1 MKRREFL
8 KTTAAL
14 SAATIV
20 PRHVL
25 GGSGYRAPSDK
36 LNLAGVGVGGVGK
49 SYLENLE
56 SENIVALCD
65 VDWEYAKPV
74 FEKYPQARRFKD
86 FREMLEA
93 MPEIDGVV
101 IGTPDHTHA
110 VIAMEAL
117 RRKKHVYCAKPLTRT
132 IAEARALTAAAKAAG
147 VATQMSIQMNAIE
160 EHRLLAEWIAAGV
173 IGDVRE
179 VHIWSNRPIWPQGIP
194 RPQEIPSVPPAL
206 DWGLWIGPAPFR
218 PYHPA
223 YHPFNFRGWYDF
235 GTGALGDMGC
245 HQFDP
250 VVKALKLEQP
260 TSIYACSTELFEETY
275 PKASVIYYDF
285 PARYGM
291 PPVKVVWYDGGL
303 KPERPLELEDEREFG
318 EWNGG
323 ILWIGDK
330 GKILSHAT
338 GQSPRLLPES
348 RMKSFKKPPKT
359 LPRSIGHYEE
369 WIVACKGGAPAG
381 ADFAYGGPLTE
392 LVLLGN
398 IALRIQKRLYWD
410 GQAKRFT
417 NSDEANK
424 LIEEPYHNGW
434 SL

>member
-1 MKRREFL
+1 MKRRDFL
-8 KTTAAL
+8 K
-14 SAATIV
+14 SAAVASAAMIV

-25 GGSGYRAPSDK
+25 GRGMIPPSSK
-36 LNLAGVGVGGVGK
+36 LNLAGIGVGGVGK

-56 SENIVALCD
+56 SEAIIALCD
-65 VDWEYAKPV
+65 VDLEYAKPV
-74 FEKYPQARRFKD
+74 FEKYPQARRFQD
-86 FREMLEA
+86 FREMLDA

-101 IGTPDHTHA
+101 IGTPDHTHT

-117 RRKKHVYCAKPLTRT
+117 RRHKHVYCAKPMTRT
-132 IAEARALTAAAKAAG
+132 IAESRALTAMAKQTG
-147 VATQMSIQMNAIE
+147 VATQMSIQMNALE
-160 EHRLLAEWIAAGV
+160 DHRLLAEWIEDGA
-173 IGDVRE
+173 IGDVHE
-179 VHIWSNRPIWPQGIP
+179 VHIWSNRPIWPQGIE
-194 RPQEIPSVPPAL
+194 RPQEIPSTPPSL

-223 YHPFNFRGWYDF
+223 YHPFKFRGWHDF

-260 TSIYACSTELFEETY
+260 TSIFAGSTQLFEETY
-275 PKASVIYYDF
+275 PQAAIIHYDF
-285 PARYGM
+285 PRRENRRA
-291 PPVKVVWYDGGL
+291 VKVTWYDGGL
-303 KPERPLELEDEREFG
+303 KPERPYELEPEREFG

-330 GKILSHAT
+330 GKMLSDAT

-348 RMKSFKKPPKT
+348 RMKSFKRPPKK

-369 WIVACKGGAPAG
+369 WIAACKGGAAAG

-398 IALRIQKRLYWD
+398 IAVRLQKRLYWD
-410 GQAKRFT
+410 GTTKEFI
-417 NSDEANK
+417 NDNEANK
-424 LIEEPYHNGW
+424 YLAEPYHNGW

>member
-1 MKRREFL
+1 
-8 KTTAAL
+8 
-14 SAATIV
+14 
-20 PRHVL
+20 
-25 GGSGYRAPSDK
+25 
-36 LNLAGVGVGGVGK
+36 
-49 SYLENLE
+49 
-56 SENIVALCD
+56 
-65 VDWEYAKPV
+65 
-74 FEKYPQARRFKD
+74 
-86 FREMLEA
+86 MLDA

-101 IGTPDHTHA
+101 IGTPDHTHT

-117 RRKKHVYCAKPLTRT
+117 RRHKHVYCAKPMTRT
-132 IAEARALTAAAKAAG
+132 IAESRALTAMAKQTG
-147 VATQMSIQMNAIE
+147 VATQMSIQMNALE
-160 EHRLLAEWIAAGV
+160 DHRLLAEWIEDGA
-173 IGDVRE
+173 IGDVHE
-179 VHIWSNRPIWPQGIP
+179 VHIWSNRPIWPQGIE
-194 RPQEIPSVPPAL
+194 RPQEIPSTPPSL

-223 YHPFNFRGWYDF
+223 YHPFKFRGWHDF

-260 TSIYACSTELFEETY
+260 TSIFAGSTQLFEETY
-275 PKASVIYYDF
+275 PQAAIIHYDF
-285 PARYGM
+285 PRRENRRA
-291 PPVKVVWYDGGL
+291 VKVTWYDGGL
-303 KPERPLELEDEREFG
+303 KPERPYELEPEREFG

-330 GKILSHAT
+330 GKMLSDAT

-348 RMKSFKKPPKT
+348 RMKSFKRPPKK

-369 WIVACKGGAPAG
+369 WIAACKGGAAAG

-398 IALRIQKRLYWD
+398 IAVRLQKRLYWD
-410 GQAKRFT
+410 GTTKEFI
-417 NSDEANK
+417 NDNEANK
-424 LIEEPYHNGW
+424 YLAEPYHNGW